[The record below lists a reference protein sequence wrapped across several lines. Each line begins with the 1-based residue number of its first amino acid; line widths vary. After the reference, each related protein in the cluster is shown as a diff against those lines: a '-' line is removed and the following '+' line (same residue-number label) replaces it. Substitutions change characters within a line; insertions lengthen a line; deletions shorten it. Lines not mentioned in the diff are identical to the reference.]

1 MATIRISKPVRA
13 TLLDELQ
20 ARGIAPLTPERT
32 TILETD
38 PDQGGGW
45 LTVPDDQEVTARA
58 AIDAHDAAALDA
70 AVEQGR
76 TRAGQD
82 AALVKAY
89 MGVATP
95 TAAQT
100 AAALRAFIRVARR
113 TMADLKD

>member
-1 MATIRISKPVRA
+1 MARLRIDKPVRA

-38 PDQGGGW
+38 PGQGGGW
-45 LTVPDDQEVTARA
+45 LTVPNNQEATARA

-70 AVEQGR
+70 GVEQDR
-76 TRAGQD
+76 TRAAQD

-89 MGVATP
+89 MGVAAP

-100 AAALRAFIRVARR
+100 AAALKAFIRVVRR